1 MLTCRPQTT
10 LILSRCD
17 THTFSA
23 CRDSDGGHDL
33 IGEFVCTLRD
43 LVEAPKASR
52 QFPLIRDKKVGRK
65 GYSNSG
71 LFMVASA
78 TVTHVP
84 TFLEYIQGGCGACA
98 CRDGGRAA

>member
-1 MLTCRPQTT
+1 
-10 LILSRCD
+10 
-17 THTFSA
+17 
-23 CRDSDGGHDL
+23 
-33 IGEFVCTLRD
+33 VCTLRD

-98 CRDGGRAA
+98 SSDGGRDVAHAEFRG